1 MTIAYR
7 ATALIRKAC
16 ELGESPIYRESD
28 GTLFFVDI
36 DGNALHSLRVSD
48 GEHFQS
54 DHGRPVCAVA
64 LTQEDLLTVIFDDEV
79 TVVAPQTS
87 EQLWT
92 GGLDPSLRFN
102 DAQVDPAGN
111 LLVGTTHRDFVPGYA
126 GLYHLVDG
134 CLKPL
139 REGLGLSNGMGWSAN
154 GEELYHIDT
163 LAQEILVAAYDPTE
177 AKITR
182 EVRRLDVSGY
192 SGVPDGMTVDSEG
205 CLWIA
210 FFDGGEVVRITPEG
224 KALARVF
231 LDTPRPTSV
240 CLGGRG
246 FKTMFIT
253 TAQHP
258 QGPAHE
264 GGGLYSVSGMV
275 PGRPAHRLAW
285 RVRGSS

>member
-1 MTIAYR
+1 
-7 ATALIRKAC
+7 
-16 ELGESPIYRESD
+16 LGEGPIYRESD

-36 DGNALHSLRVSD
+36 DGKALHSLRVSD
-48 GEHFQS
+48 GEHCHS
-54 DHGRPVCAVA
+54 DYDRPVCAVA

-79 TVVAPQTS
+79 TVMAPQTS
-87 EQLWT
+87 EQLWK

-111 LLVGTTHRDFVPGYA
+111 LLVGTTHRDFAPGNA

-134 CLKPL
+134 HLKPL
-139 REGLGLSNGMGWSAN
+139 REGLGLSNGLGWSAN
-154 GEELYHIDT
+154 GRELYHIDS

-177 AKITR
+177 AEITR

-224 KALARVF
+224 KVLARVSV
-231 LDTPRPTSV
+231 DTPRPTSV

-253 TAQHP
+253 TAHHP

-264 GGGLYSVSGMV
+264 GGGLYSVSGMIA
-275 PGRPAHRLAW
+275 GRPAHRLAW
-285 RVRGSS
+285 RARGSS